1 MKKTLAVLWSIV
13 FAAALVS
20 CSLFET
26 ESEMGTV
33 VVDLSGNARSADPA
47 TGLPILGTDGVF
59 THIRIFDEAD
69 RELLFS
75 IQNSA
80 SASVMLAVGTRITI
94 SVDIVTDNARWH
106 GEGVHTVGSGSNAV
120 ALKINKVPV
129 SADKVLL
136 WQKDS
141 SNNIVFYAADE
152 WNLHEFAGSVLP
164 PLLLDSTHLPQG
176 LDSAYQPTKVFCFDR
191 NGNLYIVFGNTGNYF
206 LVKYELLATGGWD
219 AQHTQMR
226 KLDNSHD
233 LTAIAVDSSDNENNR
248 LYVAHEDGPVSHI
261 DTYSFSAAQF
271 STMGSAEGLRVLRK
285 NSAQIFF
292 DAPAPSTIK
301 IRALAADENGLFA
314 VVETPATGSG
324 RVNVSVKHCSINLKR
339 KSGNMNLFTNVESNI
354 SSDPKNVTADLC
366 IKNGVLYAA
375 GSLVRGKIYTSLDNE
390 VFTSGKLWK
399 LGQSTSFDRVSAQ
412 AQVLWEF
419 FPAEDAIEKA
429 NLSDKQKGYAPCKFN
444 TGKQSK
450 LITASDGCYGKKV
463 RGSSPAD
470 VQNKNSVLFFDI
482 DDGALIK
489 QQKVSTKFMKELSF
503 NSVVEIFSFE

>member
-1 MKKTLAVLWSIV
+1 MKKTLAVLTAVV

-59 THIRIFDEAD
+59 THIRIFDEAN

-120 ALKINKVPV
+120 ALKISKVPV

-136 WQKDS
+136 WQKGAS
-141 SNNIVFYAADE
+141 GIEFYTADE

-191 NGNLYIVFGNTGNYF
+191 SGNLYIVFGNTGDYF

-226 KLDNSHD
+226 KLDNSYD

-248 LYVAHEDGPVSHI
+248 LYVAHEDGLVSHI

-463 RGSSPAD
+463 SGSSPAD

>member
-1 MKKTLAVLWSIV
+1 MKKTLAVLWTII
-13 FAAALVS
+13 FAVALVS

-33 VVDLSGNARSADPA
+33 VIDLGGTARSADPT
-47 TGLPILGTDGVF
+47 TGLPILGTDGVS
-59 THIRIFDEAD
+59 THIRIFDESN
-69 RELLFS
+69 RELLYS

-80 SASVMLAVGTRITI
+80 TASVMLAVGTKITVH
-94 SVDIVTDNARWH
+94 VDIVTDSARWH

-120 ALKINKVPV
+120 ALKISKVPV

-152 WNLHEFAGSVLP
+152 WMLHKFTDSQFPPVLA
-164 PLLLDSTHLPQG
+164 DTAHLPEG
-176 LDSAYQPTKVFCFDR
+176 LESTNKPTDVFCFDR
-191 NGNLYIVFGNTGNYF
+191 NGNLYIVFYEGSDYF

-219 AQHTQMR
+219 AQHTQIR
-226 KLDNSHD
+226 KLHNSHVV
-233 LTAIAVDSSDNENNR
+233 AAVAVDSSDSANNR
-248 LYVAHEDGPVSHI
+248 LYVAYEDGPNPHL
-261 DTYSFSAAQF
+261 DMYSFSETQF
-271 STMGSAEGLRVLRK
+271 ATL
-285 NSAQIFF
+285 NSADGLKINDKDPKTVFF

-324 RVNVSVKHCSINLKR
+324 RVNVSVKHCSINLER

-463 RGSSPAD
+463 SGSSPAD